1 MSSRKETLRH
11 KAAIAEFVKDHE
23 GVQMRYLIE
32 LIHIGPR
39 RTNEIVRQM
48 LNVGTIYKTGK
59 TVTCRYW
66 SSEEA
71 AKNGRD
77 TNRVMADSEIES
89 RRRLGETNAERREMP
104 GMVFLCNRRPKSIN
118 TVFEQCKKNNE
129 QTLMVYRVMAGVK

>member
-11 KAAIAEFVKDHE
+11 KSAIAEFVKEHE

-48 LNVGTIYKTGK
+48 LNSGTIYKSGK
-59 TVTCRYW
+59 TVTSRYW

-71 AKNGRD
+71 ANNGRD
-77 TNRVMADSEIES
+77 TGRIMADSEIES

-104 GMVFLCNRRPKSIN
+104 GMVFLCDKRPKSFN
-118 TVFEQCKKNNE
+118 TVFEQCKQNSE
-129 QTLMVYRVMAGVK
+129 RTLMVYRVMAGVK